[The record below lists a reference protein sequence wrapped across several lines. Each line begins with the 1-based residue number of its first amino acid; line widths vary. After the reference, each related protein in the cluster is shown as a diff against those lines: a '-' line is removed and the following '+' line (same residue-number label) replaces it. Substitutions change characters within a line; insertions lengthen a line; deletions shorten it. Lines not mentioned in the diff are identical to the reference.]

1 MGKNRRQPDVN
12 LLRKRPINQ
21 GIKMIKL
28 PKIITGLFL
37 CTVTTTSSALDLSE
51 AMVLAQQYDTTFQA
65 AYANYLST
73 IEASSQS
80 TSAILPQIDLNA
92 SIQRGRIEN
101 DSGDT
106 VGKSDNN
113 NEGYSLDLNQV
124 IYDKTVFDNL
134 NQGDAIAARA
144 LADFESARQDTIV
157 RVATAY
163 FDVLTAIDTLETASA
178 ERKAIGKQLEQSKER
193 FNVGLS
199 AITDVKEQQASFDV
213 ASADEIIAINDLSN
227 RREALR
233 VIINVYP
240 DNLKIARAQI
250 PLAVPE
256 PMDIN
261 AWQKKSLQTNFTLL
275 AAKYS
280 VDAAQSA
287 YDGSKGGHYP
297 TLSLNASYGQRNSE
311 PLDFNGIGTLPENK
325 STDSRVILH
334 LKVPIYSGGFTSSTV
349 RQKLSELNQAKALQE
364 QEKRRTI
371 ALARSAFLSLEAD
384 IAQVKARKQAVIS
397 TETSL
402 DATIAGYD
410 AGTRTSV
417 DVLLSQR
424 LLFSSKRD
432 YSVARHTYI
441 TNSLELKRVAGTLTS
456 NDVDEINKWL
466 IPRPVDKTQS
476 AQQ

>member
-1 MGKNRRQPDVN
+1 
-12 LLRKRPINQ
+12 
-21 GIKMIKL
+21 MIKL

-37 CTVTTTSSALDLSE
+37 CTVTSTSSALDLSE

-65 AYANYLST
+65 AYANYLAA

-92 SIQRGRIEN
+92 HLQRGRLEN
-101 DSGDT
+101 DSGGN

-113 NEGYSLDLNQV
+113 NEGFSLDLNQV
-124 IYDKTVFDNL
+124 IFDKTVFDNL
-134 NQGDAIAARA
+134 DRGDAIAARA
-144 LADFESARQDTIV
+144 LADLEAAKQDTIV

-163 FDVLTAIDTLETASA
+163 FDVLTAIDTLETAGA
-178 ERKAIGKQLEQSKER
+178 EKKAIGKQLEQSKER

-199 AITDVKEQQASFDV
+199 AITDVKEQQASYDV
-213 ASADEIIAINDLSN
+213 ASADEIIAINNLSN

-240 DNLKIARAQI
+240 DNLEIAKEKI
-250 PLAVPE
+250 PLVVPE

-261 AWQKKSLQTNFTLL
+261 AWQEKSVQTNFTLL
-275 AAKYS
+275 STKYT

-297 TLSLNASYGQRNSE
+297 TLNLKASYGQTNSD
-311 PLDFNGIGTLPENK
+311 PLDFSGIGTLPENEK
-325 STDSRVILH
+325 TDSRVL
-334 LKVPIYSGGFTSSTV
+334 LNLRVPLYSGGFTSSNV

-371 ALARSAFLSLEAD
+371 ALARSAYLSLEAD

-397 TETSL
+397 TQTSL
-402 DATIAGYD
+402 DATLAGYD

-424 LLFSSKRD
+424 QLYSSQRD
-432 YSVARHTYI
+432 YSVARYTYL
-441 TNSLELKRVAGTLTS
+441 TNSLKLKQVAGILTPA
-456 NDVDEINKWL
+456 DVDAINNWL
-466 IPRPVDKTQS
+466 IIRPAEETTDS
-476 AQQ
+476 L